1 MHRRLRTI
9 LHLLEQR
16 KLTELQLEFDAILL
30 EDHSEEVKYLYHLFR
45 QKLFT
50 ELTHEIQDVLQKTQ
64 HIVPSDI
71 NIQGIKTQIR
81 ILETQLSVVQYKKT
95 EILKEIDRFRI
106 RHNSD
111 LGWLIGKILKIQ
123 MEIFYLLQDVDSS
136 YQANYQE
143 AKKDYTAYQ
152 HQRRSLEKIQP
163 LQILDEKQRESMK
176 KMYREASKLCHTDI
190 VNDDFREEARK
201 VFIELN
207 RAYMIND
214 IQKVEEIHKLLTRSR
229 MFSRLRT
236 PSEERELLEAR
247 LARLQAD
254 LKILQSEIRELEESQ
269 VYHTLMNI
277 RDWDEYFEQT
287 KMKLNAEYQFLKT
300 EHEQLRKVRTEK
312 K

>member
-176 KMYREASKLCHTDI
+176 KMYREASKLCHPDI

-229 MFSRLRT
+229 MFSRLCT

>member
-176 KMYREASKLCHTDI
+176 KMYREASKLCHPDI

-254 LKILQSEIRELEESQ
+254 LKILQSEIRELEERQ

>member
-95 EILKEIDRFRI
+95 EILKEIDRFSI

-111 LGWLIGKILKIQ
+111 FGWLIGKILKIQ

-176 KMYREASKLCHTDI
+176 KMYREASKLCHPDI

>member
-176 KMYREASKLCHTDI
+176 KMYREASKLCHPDI

>member
-176 KMYREASKLCHTDI
+176 KMYREASKLCHPDI

-201 VFIELN
+201 VFIELK
-207 RAYMIND
+207 RA
-214 IQKVEEIHKLLTRSR
+214 
-229 MFSRLRT
+229 
-236 PSEERELLEAR
+236 
-247 LARLQAD
+247 
-254 LKILQSEIRELEESQ
+254 
-269 VYHTLMNI
+269 
-277 RDWDEYFEQT
+277 
-287 KMKLNAEYQFLKT
+287 
-300 EHEQLRKVRTEK
+300 
-312 K
+312 